1 MFQTPMK
8 RSASNNSVHIKRKI
22 SQIKMTPFQRYEQE
36 QIEYLP
42 TKQKNTSETKVSRSG
57 GQSTSLLKTLIKDIS
72 GP

>member
-1 MFQTPMK
+1 
-8 RSASNNSVHIKRKI
+8 
-22 SQIKMTPFQRYEQE
+22 MTPFQRYEQE